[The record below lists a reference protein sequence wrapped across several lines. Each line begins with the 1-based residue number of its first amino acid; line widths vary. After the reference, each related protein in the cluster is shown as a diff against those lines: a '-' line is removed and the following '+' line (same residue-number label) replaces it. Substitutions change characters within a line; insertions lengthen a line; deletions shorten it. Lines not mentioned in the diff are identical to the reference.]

1 MYTGDYKMVSL
12 SKIDKT
18 MATYIRPQTYPVA
31 VKMLKGEEEIP
42 KDAQRPLKDFGHPFT
57 LCQALALGRK
67 EGLTI
72 VLDRDSQSCPIALVG
87 LGFVRPE
94 EYLSGKYMVVPIN
107 LSPEAR
113 KTAAASMPRFEFE
126 QFNAIVI
133 APIQTANFD
142 PDVII
147 FYGNG
152 TQAMRMIQAAVFA
165 SGEPLTSKS
174 VGSGGCLLTVVA
186 PVLEGACKYCVP
198 GNGERRVGL
207 IADEEVGFAMPT
219 NRFEEVMKGLELS
232 HEGKQ
237 TYPISPGYLQLDYKM
252 PPFYEELRKVLIES
266 SKK

>member
-1 MYTGDYKMVSL
+1 MASL
-12 SKIDKT
+12 SKIDET
-18 MATYIRPQTYPVA
+18 MSTYIRPQTYPVA

-42 KDAQRPLKDFGHPFT
+42 KDAQRPLKDFGHSVT

-107 LSPEAR
+107 MSTEAR
-113 KTAAASMPRFEFE
+113 KKAVASMPRFEFGK
-126 QFNAIVI
+126 FNAIVI
-133 APIQTANFD
+133 SPIQTTRFD

-152 TQAMRMIQAAVFA
+152 TQVMRMIQGAVFA
-165 SGEPLTSKS
+165 SGEALTSKS

-186 PVLEGACKYCVP
+186 PVLEGVCKYCVP

-207 IADEEVGFAMPT
+207 IADGEVGFAMPK
-219 NRFEEVMKGLELS
+219 NRFEEVMAGLALS

-237 TYPISPGYLQLDYKM
+237 TYPISPGYLLLDYKM
-252 PPFYEELRKVLIES
+252 PPFYEDLRKVLLES
-266 SKK
+266 SKG